1 MVQCLNGLS
10 ELTSFMDI
18 RDDICL
24 LLSERESALGR
35 PWKTQAIRA
44 KIPV

>member
-24 LLSERESALGR
+24 LLSEREAALGR
-35 PWKTQAIRA
+35 NTDSVGDDRS
-44 KIPV
+44 

>member
-1 MVQCLNGLS
+1 MVQCFNGLS

-24 LLSERESALGR
+24 LLSERETALGR
-35 PWKTQAIRA
+35 HTDSVGDDRS
-44 KIPV
+44 